1 MGADV
6 TRGLAVLGMFTA
18 HVGASGPALTSA
30 HGYQNLADGRSA
42 ATFAFLAGLSAALLS
57 GGPRPYA
64 GPRLRHAR
72 VRVLVRAALLWPIG
86 ALMIAL
92 GTPVAVILPGYAVMF
107 ALVTV
112 AMSWRVRTLLVCAT
126 VVALAGPVV
135 VQLTRP
141 VVAGPDG
148 ATPQVLDVLVG
159 EYYPAAV
166 WMAYLLVGLA
176 LGRTDLLAPR
186 APLRLGLLGVAAAVV
201 GYGGGALA
209 SAALVRAPGQTLR
222 AALTSIEPH
231 ADSTP
236 EVVGNVGVTLVV
248 LALALVAARRVPL
261 LVAPLAA
268 TGALALTAYC
278 GHLVAIALIGD
289 DAVWAPSNARL
300 AAFVLVTLAATTA
313 WRLTL
318 GRGPLELALHAP
330 SSAVA
335 DALVPEGRRPVNPSA
350 TPSGSDAGE
359 DVTVQDREPP
369 RGSAAP
375 GAPGLGE
382 RLERD
387 VVGEPVLDGLP
398 GEVRGRDALGPQA

>member
-18 HVGASGPALTSA
+18 HLGASGPDLTSP

-42 ATFAFLAGLSAALLS
+42 ATFALLAGLSAALLS
-57 GGPRPYA
+57 GGTRPST
-64 GPRLRHAR
+64 GPRLRYAR

-112 AMSWRVRTLLVCAT
+112 AMSWRVRTLLVVAG
-126 VVALAGPVV
+126 VVALVGPVV
-135 VQLTRP
+135 VQLARP
-141 VVAGPDG
+141 VVSGPDG
-148 ATPQVLDVLVG
+148 GTPQLLDVLVG

-186 APLRLGLLGVAAAVV
+186 APLRLGLLGVAAAVI
-201 GYGGGALA
+201 GYGGGLLGTAVLA
-209 SAALVRAPGQTLR
+209 RAPDRTLR
-222 AALTSIEPH
+222 TALTSIEPH
-231 ADSTP
+231 ADSTS

-248 LALALVAARRVPL
+248 LALALLAVRHVPV

-278 GHLVAIALIGD
+278 GHLVAIAAIGD
-289 DAVWAPSNARL
+289 DAVWDPSNARL
-300 AAFVLVTLAATTA
+300 AAFVVVTLAATTA

-318 GRGPLELALHAP
+318 GRGPLELVLHTP
-330 SSAVA
+330 SSALA
-335 DALVPEGRRPVNPSA
+335 DMLVPEGRRRGDLAPAPR
-350 TPSGSDAGE
+350 SDARE
-359 DVTVQDREPP
+359 HVAVKDREPP
-369 RGSAAP
+369 PGGAP
-375 GAPGLGE
+375 PAAPGLGE
-382 RLERD
+382 GLERD
-387 VVGEPVLDGLP
+387 VVGEAVLDGLP
-398 GEVRGRDALGPQA
+398 REVRGRDALGPQA